1 MGADLGQ
8 PRRPVTRLV
17 LEGAGKSAQ
26 EGQIWRGSG
35 SLAGKSRFGLQ
46 AVGSHGG
53 LWAETR
59 GEETSKGPQCR
70 RVRLR

>member
-1 MGADLGQ
+1 M
-8 PRRPVTRLV
+8 TWLV
-17 LEGAGKSAQ
+17 LEDAGKSAQ
-26 EGQIWRGSG
+26 EGQTWRGSG
-35 SLAGKSRFGLQ
+35 SQAGKSRLRLQ

-59 GEETSKGPQCR
+59 GEETSKGPQCG